1 MCFSPSSVLFSF
13 VTVIFA
19 TPFLSALWGVRLVW
33 RCDDFN
39 KRFSVWGSIT
49 QLETLNGDLNSKL
62 DCFYF
67 PISPATPAELKGLL
81 RTSYLSAYLRT
92 WFQWIWESAK
102 RCWSLNLLTYKFSRE
117 SAFSIM
123 TVLHLPCYG
132 SFCPDPYLLSIR
144 TSESKKSFSAPN
156 NICKLISVVKS
167 FPSVSFI
174 VNSSP
179 SID

>member
-39 KRFSVWGSIT
+39 KRLSVWGSIT
-49 QLETLNGDLNSKL
+49 QLETLNGDLNSEL

-67 PISPATPAELKGLL
+67 LISPATPAELKGLL

-102 RCWSLNLLTYKFSRE
+102 RCWSLNLLTYKFFRE

-123 TVLHLPCYG
+123 TVLLLPCYG
-132 SFCPDPYLLSIR
+132 SFCPDPYLISIR

-156 NICKLISVVKS
+156 NICKLISGVKS